1 MRRLV
6 YQRRIELTQNRVA
19 AVTAKKRN
27 ECNNN
32 NNNYSVSTEIL
43 QRGRFPRAFTTNDQ
57 QDEDAVEKLVL

>member
-32 NNNYSVSTEIL
+32 NNYSASTEIP
-43 QRGRFPRAFTTNDQ
+43 QRGRFRKAFTTNDQ